1 MTITGASP
9 TPVAPKEEPQALLKE
24 ARRRRRLRWLGGAII
39 AACVGALIIGLL
51 QGGGAPRRPS
61 VHRSR
66 PSRSAPLSQPSRS
79 ALAAGALLDRP
90 QALAV
95 DSNGDVFISNQGSNQ
110 VLVRLPSGAV
120 TPFAGD
126 GHAGFG
132 GDNGPAV
139 AAELNVPQG
148 IAVGGNGVVYVADS
162 GNNRIRA
169 IARGGVI
176 TTVAEVADP
185 SALCLGPS
193 NSLYVVDGVG
203 VQEIASNG
211 AITTILPLTDVVNG
225 NIVNEPAIGGSSF
238 AFFPSA
244 LAATSTGDLYI
255 ANSSPKLLLRYASGT
270 LSLVGS
276 GSVEQGGPYVTP
288 NGLAASPSGA
298 VYVGDYGAFAVD
310 RVIAASLA
318 PVFTF
323 AVHSVPGLDGFRPSG
338 VAVTS
343 NGTVYVDTDGVNG
356 GSNRPALV
364 RISPDGQVLLLAAG
378 PLTS

>member
-1 MTITGASP
+1 MTITGAPP
-9 TPVAPKEEPQALLKE
+9 TRVAPKEESQAPLKE
-24 ARRRRRLRWLGGAII
+24 ARRRRLRWLGGAVI

-51 QGGGAPRRPS
+51 HGGGAPRPPA
-61 VHRSR
+61 VHGSR

-95 DSNGDVFISNQGSNQ
+95 DPNGDVFISNQGSNQ
-110 VLVRLPSGAV
+110 VLVRLPSGNV
-120 TPFAGD
+120 MPFAGD

-132 GDNGPAV
+132 GDNGPAL

-148 IAVGGNGVVYVADS
+148 IAVGGSGVVYVADS

-169 IARGGVI
+169 IAPGGVI
-176 TTVAEVADP
+176 TTVAEVASP

-211 AITTILPLTDVVNG
+211 AITTILPLTTVVNG
-225 NIVNEPAIGGSSF
+225 NIVNEPAIGGSPF

-244 LAATSTGDLYI
+244 LAATSTGDLYL
-255 ANSSPKLLLRYASGT
+255 ANSSPKLLLDYANGR

-276 GSVEQGGPYVTP
+276 GSVVQGGPYVTP
-288 NGLAASPSGA
+288 NGLAATPSGA

-310 RVIAASLA
+310 RVLGTSLT

-364 RISPDGQVLLLAAG
+364 SISPDGRVHLLAAG

>member
-1 MTITGASP
+1 MTITEPSR
-9 TPVAPKEEPQALLKE
+9 TRVAPKEESQALLKE
-24 ARRRRRLRWLGGAII
+24 ARRRRRLRWLGGVII
-39 AACVGALIIGLL
+39 AASVGALIIGLL
-51 QGGGAPRRPS
+51 HGGG
-61 VHRSR
+61 VHRPPAVHAS
-66 PSRSAPLSQPSRS
+66 PPAHSAPVAQPSRS

-95 DSNGDVFISNQGSNQ
+95 DANGDVFISNQGSNQ
-110 VLVRLPSGAV
+110 VLVRLPSAKV
-120 TPFAGD
+120 TPLAGD

-148 IAVGGNGVVYVADS
+148 IAVGDNGVVYVADS

-169 IARGGVI
+169 IAPGGMI

-193 NSLYVVDGVG
+193 NSLYVVDRVG
-203 VQEIASNG
+203 VQQIASNG
-211 AITTILPLTDVVNG
+211 AITTILPLTNAVNG
-225 NIVNEPAIGGSSF
+225 RIVNEPTIGGSPF
-238 AFFPSA
+238 ALFPSA
-244 LAATSTGDLYI
+244 LAVTATGDLYI
-255 ANSSPKLLLRYASGT
+255 ANSSPKLLLQYANGT

-276 GSVEQGGPYVTP
+276 GSVVQGGPYVTP
-288 NGLAASPSGA
+288 NGLAATPSGA

-310 RVIAASLA
+310 RVLGTSLT

-323 AVHSVPGLDGFRPSG
+323 ALHSVPGLDGFRPSG

-356 GSNRPALV
+356 GSNRAALV
-364 RISPDGQVLLLAAG
+364 SISPDGRVQLLAAG